1 LVDLYDG
8 RRKHDWDQT
17 ATLARLIHNQWVTKK
32 ADLATDADFHPYRR
46 PTAKQEKPIKKAEN
60 TGDLLIATFCN

>member
-1 LVDLYDG
+1 
-8 RRKHDWDQT
+8 
-17 ATLARLIHNQWVTKK
+17 VTKK